1 MKDIFTRGRFYY
13 RFSCY
18 LYTYYFHQFQSSR
31 NFSPSLET
39 ANMQSSENVI
49 FIHCGNKNFRE
60 LHIQWCAIEILRY
73 ANAKNLGSVGQ
84 RAAKLLAVKV
94 GGLQKKSIGSLGP
107 HLNHSA
113 RVRERLGSNHSQS
126 LIACNFAVL

>member
-94 GGLQKKSIGSLGP
+94 GGLRKVCQPAPAPVSQC
-107 HLNHSA
+107 A
-113 RVRERLGSNHSQS
+113 RVRTPAPSNHSQS
-126 LIACNFAVL
+126 LMAGNFAAL